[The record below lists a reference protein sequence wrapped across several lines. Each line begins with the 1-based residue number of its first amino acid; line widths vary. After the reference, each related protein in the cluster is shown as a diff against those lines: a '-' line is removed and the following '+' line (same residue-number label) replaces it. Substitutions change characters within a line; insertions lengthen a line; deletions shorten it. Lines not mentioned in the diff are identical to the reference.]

1 MKKDRLNMK
10 EEKLFEV
17 IKQLVES
24 NGSKYTASLKL
35 DVSVRHINRLIQK
48 YNERGKYTFIH
59 KNRGKSPA
67 SKLSDEL
74 KH

>member
-1 MKKDRLNMK
+1 MPNYVILVLARRIIMKKDRLNMK

-35 DVSVRHINRLIQK
+35 VVSLFVILI
-48 YNERGKYTFIH
+48 
-59 KNRGKSPA
+59 A
-67 SKLSDEL
+67 
-74 KH
+74 